1 MVIFAE
7 ALFLIN
13 TRSNATKDV
22 FDSIGNLKGI
32 RKMEILTGHH
42 DIMALA
48 KTKDMRE
55 IKHKLIREIR
65 SIEGVRNTVTCL
77 FIEYG
82 SCEATIPPT
91 G

>member
-1 MVIFAE
+1 MVIFAG

-22 FDSIGNLKGI
+22 FDSIGNQKGI
-32 RKMEILTGHH
+32 QKTEMLTGPH

-65 SIEGVRNTVTCL
+65 SIKGVKKTITCL

-82 SCEATIPPT
+82 SCEATTPPT